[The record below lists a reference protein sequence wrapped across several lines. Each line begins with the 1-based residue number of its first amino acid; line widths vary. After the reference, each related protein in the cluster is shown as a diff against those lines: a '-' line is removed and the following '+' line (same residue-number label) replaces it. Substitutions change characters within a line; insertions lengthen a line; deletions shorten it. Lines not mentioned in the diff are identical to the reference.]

1 MAIPCPIAPLEK
13 TGSFTSASA
22 TVLPTI
28 GVTITSSASVAS
40 TSSEA
45 AATSLASA
53 FSAVSAAATFPSV
66 ANTSA
71 AFVLP

>member
-40 TSSEA
+40 TFSEA
-45 AATSLASA
+45 AATYFASV
-53 FSAVSAAATFPSV
+53 FSESSATATFHSAA
-66 ANTSA
+66 NTAA